1 MGCLSSRPK
10 DAAGNRRRPG
20 NVGEVAVF
28 VPGLRVPKD
37 VDFFQSLGDRLLR
50 SLVERLSALR
60 TRIVV
65 MAAQEAPT
73 VTKPRRK
80 TATQH
85 VSAEGG
91 RKKKREKKYLES
103 ALLFAPTILALS

>member
-37 VDFFQSLGDRLLR
+37 VDFFQSLGDRLPR

-85 VSAEGG
+85 GQ
-91 RKKKREKKYLES
+91 L
-103 ALLFAPTILALS
+103 IQI

>member
-1 MGCLSSRPK
+1 M
-10 DAAGNRRRPG
+10 
-20 NVGEVAVF
+20 F
-28 VPGLRVPKD
+28 VPGLRIPKS
-37 VDFFQSLGDRLLR
+37 VDLSQTLGNSLSRN
-50 SLVERLSALR
+50 LVERLSALR

-85 VSAEGG
+85 GLQLFSFYVVFVSANLG
-91 RKKKREKKYLES
+91 RNIPNK
-103 ALLFAPTILALS
+103 